1 MQSPLSRVSALNKTA
16 LDTWL
21 EAAQVVADGAEKIGR
36 LQLEAMK
43 SLVRE
48 SAERGRELSELKG
61 ANFPA
66 LAGGEAAATA
76 EKVFGYARNLYDTS
90 QATGVQLFELAQM
103 RAAALRNEWFSTMA
117 DLTDEVP
124 GGKTGGTKDALDS
137 TRATVE
143 AVMEGLTRTAK
154 QSIELSDAVI
164 KTTSDS
170 AAQAIKSSLAPR
182 G

>member
-1 MQSPLSRVSALNKTA
+1 MQSQLSRVSALNKSA

-21 EAAQVVADGAEKIGR
+21 ETAHVIVDGAEKIGR
-36 LQLEAMK
+36 LQLEAVK
-43 SLVRE
+43 SLLHE
-48 SAERGRELSELKG
+48 GAERGRGLSELKG

-103 RAAALRNEWFSTMA
+103 RAAVLRNEWFSA
-117 DLTDEVP
+117 LDDLTDEIP
-124 GGKTGGTKDALDS
+124 GGKTGGSKAALDS

-143 AVMEGLTRTAK
+143 AVIEGLTRTAK
-154 QSIELSDAVI
+154 QSLELSDAVI

-170 AAQAIKSSLAPR
+170 ATQAIKSLAPR